1 MFKKK
6 CPRCEKKI
14 EKKFDFCPY
23 CGGNFKS
30 EYDNEDYGFFGKN
43 DFMNQDTNSMLNLGG
58 SFLDKMINNAMKM
71 IEKQMQEMPDGFE
84 QNIKRNQSKMPSNMR
99 IRFMVNG
106 REIPINQ
113 INEQQKT
120 EPQKIE
126 MKKPIKLSEQQTRQL
141 AKLPRKE
148 PKTTMR
154 RFSGKLVYEIAVPG
168 VDNIQDIIINKL
180 ENSIEIK
187 AISKNKI
194 YSKNLNIN
202 LPILKYSLDNEN
214 IILELKAK

>member
-14 EKKFDFCPY
+14 EKEFDFCPY
-23 CGGNFKS
+23 CGANLKS
-30 EYDNEDYGFFGKN
+30 RYDDDDYGILGKN
-43 DFMNQDTNSMLNLGG
+43 DFINKDTNSMLNFGG

-71 IEKQMQEMPDGFE
+71 IEKQMQELPEGFE
-84 QNIKRNQSKMPSNMR
+84 ENMKRTQPKTTSNMR

-106 REIPINQ
+106 KEIPIRQANESQ
-113 INEQQKT
+113 RTKINNT
-120 EPQKIE
+120 EE
-126 MKKPIKLSEQQTRQL
+126 KKPVKLTEQQTKQL

-148 PKTTMR
+148 PKTTMKR
-154 RFSGKLVYEIAVPG
+154 LSGKLIYELAVPG
-168 VDNIQDIIINKL
+168 VSNIKDIIINKL

-187 AISKNKI
+187 AISKDKI
-194 YSKNLNIN
+194 YSKNLNVN
-202 LPILKYSLDNEN
+202 LQILRYSLEDEN

>member
-14 EKKFDFCPY
+14 EKNYDFCPY
-23 CGGNFKS
+23 CGMNFKS
-30 EYDNEDYGFFGKN
+30 RYDDEDYGFLGKN
-43 DFMNQDTNSMLNLGG
+43 DFINKDTNSMLNIGG

-71 IEKQMQEMPDGFE
+71 IEKQMQEMPDSFE
-84 QNIKRNQSKMPSNMR
+84 QDIKRNFSKMPSNMR

-106 REIPINQ
+106 KEIPINQ
-113 INEQQKT
+113 IYGQQKI
-120 EPQKIE
+120 EPQKPAKIKISE
-126 MKKPIKLSEQQTRQL
+126 EQTKKL

-148 PKTTMR
+148 PKTTMKR
-154 RFSGKLVYEIAVPG
+154 LSGKLIYELAVPG
-168 VDNIQDIIINKL
+168 VNNIQDIIINKL

-187 AISKNKI
+187 AISKNKV
-194 YSKNLNIN
+194 YSKNLNVN
-202 LPILKYSLDNEN
+202 LPILRYSLDNEN